1 MAKLDYDEVKP
12 RTFILYDGLPYECLE
27 NHVARTQ
34 KRKPQNQVKLR
45 NLITG
50 AVIPATFHASDTA
63 EGIEVGR
70 KEGKFL
76 YANKGE
82 YWFCS
87 PNNPKDRYQLKSE
100 LLGDNAKWLK
110 PDTIVDLRT
119 WDDGEEEKILG
130 VKLPIKMNFKVT
142 ECPPAIKGNT
152 ASGGDKLV
160 TLETGA
166 KVTTPLFIEVDD
178 VITVNTETEEY
189 VERAK
194 LD

>member
-12 RTFILYDGLPYECLE
+12 RTFILYDGVPHECLE

-45 NLITG
+45 NLMSG
-50 AVIPATFHASDTA
+50 ATVPVTFHASDTA
-63 EGIEVGR
+63 EGIDVGR
-70 KEGKFL
+70 KESKFL
-76 YANKGE
+76 YASRGV
-82 YWFCS
+82 YWFCN
-87 PNNPKDRYQLKSE
+87 PNDAKDRYELSSE
-100 LLGDNAKWLK
+100 LLGDGAQWLK

-119 WDDGEEEKILG
+119 WEDGDEEKVLG
-130 VKLPIKMNFKVT
+130 VKVPVKVTLKVT

-166 KVTTPLFIEVDD
+166 KVTTPLFIEVGDM
-178 VITVNTETEEY
+178 IIVNTDNGEY

-194 LD
+194 